1 MDGIDYFAPCIFP
14 SLLNAHVLLLSLGFP
29 LLDLCFIASR
39 EFDFGESEAFVTS
52 CFVGPIL
59 VPILVPR
66 IVPSLVPSIVPSSVT
81 FFYVPSLVIRSL
93 GRFFDAF
100 NF

>member
-1 MDGIDYFAPCIFP
+1 MDGIDYFAHCIFP

-39 EFDFGESEAFVTS
+39 EFDFGESEAFVIFF
-52 CFVGPIL
+52 FV
-59 VPILVPR
+59 
-66 IVPSLVPSIVPSSVT
+66 VPSLIISI
-81 FFYVPSLVIRSL
+81 L